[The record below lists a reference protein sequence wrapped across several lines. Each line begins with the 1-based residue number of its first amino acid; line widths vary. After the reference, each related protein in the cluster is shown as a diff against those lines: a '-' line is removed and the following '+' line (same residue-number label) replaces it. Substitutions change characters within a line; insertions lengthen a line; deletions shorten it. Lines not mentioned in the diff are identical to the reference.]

1 VDWHCSEDCLG
12 RSAAIERKPTPFY
25 ILSLSRSLPPHRL
38 AAFGLDYPLLAGGEK
53 RTVIRPGANGGRRR
67 PRKEQDDMPLRT
79 LRRGERR
86 RRLVHGLVPFFSGS
100 ETRRRAST
108 LATYYAHP
116 AVASSRAYSMAR
128 FIRFSSRVNQAHFT
142 RRRFS
147 PLRLYDLLVLGR
159 LEALLHV
166 RLVQNFQSARH
177 ALS

>member
-1 VDWHCSEDCLG
+1 MDWHCSEDCLG

-108 LATYYAHP
+108 LSCHLLRASRRCEHTVWHGLDLARALTRPISPEGGFHP
-116 AVASSRAYSMAR
+116 SGFMICWFLEGWKRSS
-128 FIRFSSRVNQAHFT
+128 T
-142 RRRFS
+142 
-147 PLRLYDLLVLGR
+147 
-159 LEALLHV
+159 
-166 RLVQNFQSARH
+166 
-177 ALS
+177 